1 MNHDP
6 LHSLDQAATE
16 VGRVHVAAAR
26 AAEQI
31 AAELGASTD
40 ADSSGPLLAGLSS
53 AVIERIEA
61 IRGDCEQLAGLI
73 DRATSL
79 GGERQKPEPVPE
91 QPAPEQAAAVPASA
105 ARVIRSA
112 GGAQVVAI
120 GGAPL
125 VAPAEPQPRARRLWR
140 RDAQH
145 DGAGEERRQVNSE
158 GVRLVVK
165 QMAIAGA
172 SRGEIERRLRIQ
184 FGVNDAD
191 GALDE
196 IFGQR
201 GRPVEETA

>member
-6 LHSLDQAATE
+6 LQSLDQAATE
-16 VGRVHVAAAR
+16 VGRVHAAAAQ

-40 ADSSGPLLAGLSS
+40 ADRSGPLLAGLSS
-53 AVIERIEA
+53 TVIERIEA

-79 GGERQKPEPVPE
+79 GGERQKP
-91 QPAPEQAAAVPASA
+91 QAAPEASAAVPAAA

-120 GGAPL
+120 DGAPL
-125 VAPAEPQPRARRLWR
+125 ATPAQPQPRARRLWR
-140 RDAQH
+140 RDAQAE
-145 DGAGEERRQVNSE
+145 GASEERRQVNSE